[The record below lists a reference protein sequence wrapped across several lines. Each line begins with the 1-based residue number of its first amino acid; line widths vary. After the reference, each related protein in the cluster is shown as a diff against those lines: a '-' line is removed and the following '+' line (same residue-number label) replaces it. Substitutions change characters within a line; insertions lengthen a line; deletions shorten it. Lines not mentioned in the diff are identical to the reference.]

1 MEYKVSLR
9 QWKYSAWWK
18 YVIRNLSKP
27 IGCPTPRVNPNAN
40 YGLWVIMIC
49 QYRFIKC
56 NRCTTL
62 VAGVDNKEGEAW
74 LRAGSIWE
82 ITILFPYFCCIL
94 KLLLK
99 NVVWHAHYQDNV
111 RKRKKE
117 NNHFSKEK
125 QSPDA
130 TPEIIQ
136 ILELSEYKAAISMLH
151 KSAFLL
157 KWMRI

>member
-1 MEYKVSLR
+1 M
-9 QWKYSAWWK
+9 
-18 YVIRNLSKP
+18 NLN
-27 IGCPTPRVNPNAN
+27 VN

-62 VAGVDNKEGEAW
+62 VAGVDNKEGKAW
-74 LRAGSIWE
+74 VGAGSIWE
-82 ITILFPYFCCIL
+82 IIILFPYFCCIL

-99 NVVWHAHYQDNV
+99 KVVWHAHYQDNV

-117 NNHFSKEK
+117 NSHFSKEK

-130 TPEIIQ
+130 NPEIIQ